1 MKILNVL
8 FATAAILLS
17 STAISATRYVSDN
30 IYTYLHSGPSSKFR
44 IIGTV
49 RTGEKIKTLS
59 SNKKTKFTQI
69 KTLKGK
75 IGWIQTSEVQNELP
89 AKLVLPTVQEDL
101 KTAKQKLKNIHDKNK
116 KKMATNIDTI
126 DQQDKLIADLKNE
139 KVSLQKTIMEL
150 KEKSLE
156 LDLLQSTKKDRVKME
171 WMINGGGV
179 LLFGLIIGLILPFIP
194 RRKKRQENW

>member
-1 MKILNVL
+1 M
-8 FATAAILLS
+8 
-17 STAISATRYVSDN
+17 
-30 IYTYLHSGPSSKFR
+30 
-44 IIGTV
+44 
-49 RTGEKIKTLS
+49 
-59 SNKKTKFTQI
+59 
-69 KTLKGK
+69 
-75 IGWIQTSEVQNELP
+75 
-89 AKLVLPTVQEDL
+89 QEDL

-150 KEKSLE
+150 KEKNLE